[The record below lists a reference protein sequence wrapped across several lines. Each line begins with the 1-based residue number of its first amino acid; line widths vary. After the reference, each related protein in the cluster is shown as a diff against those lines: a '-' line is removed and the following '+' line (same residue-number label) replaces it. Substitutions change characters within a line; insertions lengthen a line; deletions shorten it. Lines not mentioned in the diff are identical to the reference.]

1 MATAEIISTKAQPMA
16 NWVRNANLLWDH
28 RRLLARVAAV
38 ALILS
43 AAIAFLT
50 PKRYESVARLMPPE
64 QPSSGAAMLAALAGH
79 SLGGLAGFGNLA
91 GLLGRKNFGGPVYR
105 SSP

>member
-1 MATAEIISTKAQPMA
+1 MATTEIISTKAQPMA

-28 RRLLARVAAV
+28 RRQLAKVAAV
-38 ALILS
+38 ALFLS

-64 QPSSGAAMLAALAGH
+64 QPSSGAATL
-79 SLGGLAGFGNLA
+79 
-91 GLLGRKNFGGPVYR
+91 V
-105 SSP
+105 